1 MSMEDKQQKTIEMLL
16 DIIDKAL
23 DNSSKQNER
32 ALEILNKTNR
42 RNAIIDASIIIGLL
56 SFFMIIY
63 FFGQKVSDINE
74 RKNQKINQ
82 KIKKEEKI
90 GDIYVRIRR
99 QSNKNRK

>member
-1 MSMEDKQQKTIEMLL
+1 MIACLLLKTGKSERIVIVMEGRQQQTIERLL

-23 DNSSKQNER
+23 DNSTKQNEK

-63 FFGQKVSDINE
+63 FFG
-74 RKNQKINQ
+74 
-82 KIKKEEKI
+82 
-90 GDIYVRIRR
+90 
-99 QSNKNRK
+99 

>member
-1 MSMEDKQQKTIEMLL
+1 MNDKQQQTIERLL

-23 DNSSKQNER
+23 ENSTKQNDK

-42 RNAIIDASIIIGLL
+42 RNAIKDASIIIGLL

-74 RKNQKINQ
+74 RKNQKINS
-82 KIKKEEKI
+82 KIKEKEKI
-90 GDIYVRIRR
+90 GDEYVGTRR
-99 QSNKNRK
+99 QSNKN

>member
-1 MSMEDKQQKTIEMLL
+1 MEDKQQQTIERLL

-23 DNSSKQNER
+23 DNSTKQNEK

-90 GDIYVRIRR
+90 GDEYVGTRGK
-99 QSNKNRK
+99 SYKNRK

>member
-1 MSMEDKQQKTIEMLL
+1 MEGRQQQTIERLL

-23 DNSSKQNER
+23 DNSTKQNEK

-63 FFGQKVSDINE
+63 FFG
-74 RKNQKINQ
+74 
-82 KIKKEEKI
+82 
-90 GDIYVRIRR
+90 
-99 QSNKNRK
+99 